1 MSAKRDTPKLP
12 DVIERFIKALVVTNK
27 AVALYPPASN
37 IPRETA
43 ADCVDIL
50 REALRERPELRLAI
64 TKQGLY
70 YNEVPVF
77 ADQVAYESFA
87 LDLYNR
93 HLADVR
99 FHAGTEAKDLI
110 SFLTVLKYT
119 PEEIVASG
127 GFESRLWDLG
137 VATIT
142 VSEAHVAIVDAASL
156 AAAEANL
163 GTAPPLGRDEID
175 EILAAAYGG
184 RPRDQLTVAR
194 FAADPKAVS
203 AYITDTYA
211 ARGGLPDL
219 LSAGE
224 RFAELAAV
232 VDEVGG
238 DDRYALFQ
246 SLGEALED
254 LDPELRRSM
263 LVDAILP
270 EARTSESLA
279 AIVRQMDI
287 DSVCHMIVDG
297 IDVDDA
303 SRDGLAR
310 AIRNLAM
317 ISMADRD
324 DVMNAA
330 GAAMVGAGFSGE
342 MTSSVLELAS
352 PSRLTVRERSTAT
365 GQAERPVD
373 AIFRLMDLA
382 PTPHRPAGLEE
393 DDPALLAL
401 YEDARRGLTDGDVIM
416 ALVSLVGMDLREH
429 QFASTMAML
438 EDSLE
443 LLIERGEI
451 DIAADAADALSA
463 AAANEAATPEQ
474 RSRIERALGR
484 FTKPADIRAVAH
496 ALRLYKPGTLE
507 HDAAR
512 HLLDVLG
519 PLAIEPLLEQLADEP
534 DMAVR
539 KSLVDLLSEMA
550 PDYIPELGR
559 HVGDPR
565 WYVVRNV
572 VSILGSTHSSAVLPY
587 IERTLRY
594 AEPRVRREA
603 IRALSCI
610 SDRMA
615 HEMLIAALTDEDAQN
630 VQLAARYLGAA
641 GVRGAVPALEQVARG
656 DGRGNRDAGPR
667 VEAIE
672 ALGRLGAVEAM
683 PTLEA
688 LAGKRSIIGASK
700 ARELRAASESAIAR
714 IKASGGGAT

>member
-1 MSAKRDTPKLP
+1 VSAKRDTPKLP

-43 ADCVDIL
+43 VEAVEIL
-50 REALRERPELRLAI
+50 REALRQRPEVRLAV

-77 ADQVAYESFA
+77 ADQPAYESFA
-87 LDLYNR
+87 MDLYNR

-99 FHAGTEAKDLI
+99 FHAGTGAKDLI
-110 SFLTVLKYT
+110 AFLSVLKCT
-119 PEEIVASG
+119 PEELVASG
-127 GFESRLWDLG
+127 GVESRLWDLG

-142 VSEAHVAIVDAASL
+142 VSEAHIAIVDAGSL
-156 AAAEANL
+156 AAAEVDAR
-163 GTAPPLGRDEID
+163 TAPPASRDQID

-203 AYITDTYA
+203 AYITETFA
-211 ARGGLPDL
+211 SRGGLPDL

-224 RFAELAAV
+224 RFAEIAAV

-238 DDRYALFQ
+238 DDRHALLQ
-246 SLGEALED
+246 SLGEALEE
-254 LDPELRRSM
+254 LDPELRRAM
-263 LVDAILP
+263 LVDAVLP
-270 EARTSESLA
+270 EARTNESLA
-279 AIVRQMDI
+279 AIVRGMDI
-287 DSVCHMIVDG
+287 DAVCRMIVEG
-297 IDVDDA
+297 VEINGA

-317 ISMADRD
+317 ISMADRE
-324 DVMNAA
+324 DVVNAA
-330 GAAMVGAGFSGE
+330 GAAMMGAGFSDE
-342 MTSSVLELAS
+342 MTAGVLELAA
-352 PSRLTVRERSTAT
+352 PSRLTVRERTTAT
-365 GQAERPVD
+365 GQAEKPVD

-382 PTPHRPAGLEE
+382 PTPNRPTGLEE
-393 DDPALLAL
+393 DDPGLLAL

-416 ALVSLVGMDLREH
+416 ALVSLVSMDLREN

-463 AAANEAATPEQ
+463 AAASESATPEQ
-474 RSRIERALGR
+474 RGRLERALGK
-484 FTKPADIRAVAH
+484 FTKPTDIRAVAH
-496 ALRLYKPGTLE
+496 ALRLFKPGTPE

-519 PLAIEPLLEQLADEP
+519 PLAIDPLLEQLADEP

-539 KSLVDLLSEMA
+539 KSLVDLLSELA
-550 PDYIPELGR
+550 PDYIDELGR
-559 HVGDPR
+559 HVTDPR

-572 VSILGSTHSSAVLPY
+572 VSILGSTHSSAVLHY

-603 IRALSCI
+603 IRALSGI
-610 SDRMA
+610 TDRLA
-615 HEMLIAALTDEDAQN
+615 NEMLIAALDDDDAQN
-630 VQLAARYLGAA
+630 VQLAARYLGAT
-641 GVRGAVPALEQVARG
+641 GVRGAIPALEQVARG
-656 DGRGNRDAGPR
+656 EGRGNRDSGPR

-672 ALGRLGAVEAM
+672 ALGKLGATEAM

-688 LAGKRSIIGASK
+688 LAGKRSIIGATK
-700 ARELRAASESAIAR
+700 AREMRAAAESAIAR
-714 IKASGGGAT
+714 VKSSGGGAR